1 MDQYLLFKSIADNS
15 PAVIGAKDLDG
26 RYIYVNKEYSRL
38 FNLPFDAFIGKSDS
52 ELFPVEI
59 ANKFREADIDVQ
71 KSLRS
76 IMIEENALVRG
87 EIRKFMS
94 LKFPIMDKLG
104 HLYATGIIAT
114 DITERTQ
121 AGKEL
126 KNINEKYRH
135 SLDLMHYVISHARSA
150 IAVHDKDLNYI
161 YVSDRYLEEYG
172 VKGEKVIGR
181 HHYEVFPDLPQKW
194 RDVHQRC
201 LKGEVLSAE
210 EDPYARDDGTVEW
223 TRWECRPWYENDE
236 SIGGIIVYTEVI
248 TDRKRQEEERLKLQ
262 NQLQQAQKMESV
274 GRLAGGVA
282 HDFNNMLGAIIGHA
296 ELASLE
302 VDSTSPTFA
311 HLQEILKAAQKSS
324 GLTKQ
329 LLAFARKQTV
339 RPRVIDL
346 NQTILQMIKM
356 LQRLIGEEIELKWLP
371 SEDLWSIKIDP
382 TQVDQILANLA
393 VNAHDAI
400 EGTGVLTIETANTYL
415 DKSCFSRQTG
425 FMPGEFVQLTV
436 TDTGSGM
443 DQETQKHLFEPF
455 FTTKEMGKGTGLGLA
470 TIDGIIKQNKGI
482 IEVYSELDHGTC
494 FKIYFPR
501 FQGVVDLEKS
511 VSEDKVIC
519 GKGETLLL
527 VEDDPILIKMSQAM
541 LKKLGYRVLAAE
553 SPTKAI
559 RLAKENLG
567 KIDLLLT
574 DVVMPEMNGRELV
587 ENLVK
592 IHPDLKWIYMS
603 GYTADIISRHGVL
616 QEGVF
621 FLEKPFSKNN
631 LSCLIHHVLT
641 H

>member
-1 MDQYLLFKSIADNS
+1 MDQYLLFKSIADHS

-26 RYIYVNKEYSRL
+26 RYLYVNKEYSRL
-38 FNLPFDAFIGKSDS
+38 FNLPSDEFVGKSDS

-59 ANKFREADIDVQ
+59 ANKFREADINVQ

-76 IMIEENALVRG
+76 IRAEEHVLVHG

-104 HLYATGIIAT
+104 HLYATGVIAT

-121 AGKEL
+121 AGEDL

-135 SLDLMHYVISHARSA
+135 SIGLMHYVISHARSA

-172 VKGEKVIGR
+172 VKDENVIGR

-194 RDVHQRC
+194 RDVHQKC
-201 LKGEVLSAE
+201 LKGDVLSAE
-210 EDPYARDDGTVEW
+210 EDPYVRDDGTVEW
-223 TRWECRPWYENDE
+223 TRWGCRPWYETDG

-248 TDRKRQEEERLKLQ
+248 TDRKQQEEERLKLQ

-302 VDSTSPTFA
+302 VDSTSPIFA
-311 HLQEILKAAQKSS
+311 HLQEILKAAQKST

-329 LLAFARKQTV
+329 LLAFARKQTIQPKV
-339 RPRVIDL
+339 LDL
-346 NQTILQMIKM
+346 NQTILQMVKM
-356 LQRLIGEEIELKWLP
+356 FQRLIGEEIELKCVL

-382 TQVDQILANLA
+382 TQVDQVLVNLA
-393 VNAHDAI
+393 VNARDAI
-400 EGTGVLTIETANTYL
+400 EGTGVLTIQTANTYL
-415 DKSCFSRQTG
+415 DESYFSNQTG
-425 FMPGEFVQLTV
+425 FVPGEFVQLTV
-436 TDTGSGM
+436 SDTGSGM

-455 FTTKEMGKGTGLGLA
+455 FTTKEMGEGTGLGLA
-470 TIDGIIKQNKGI
+470 TIDGIINQNNGI
-482 IEVYSELDHGTC
+482 IEVYSELGHGTC

-501 FQGVVDLEKS
+501 AQDVVDFEKS
-511 VSEDKVIC
+511 SAEEKAVI
-519 GKGETLLL
+519 GKGETILL
-527 VEDDPILIKMSQAM
+527 VEDDPMLMKMSQEM
-541 LKKLGYRVLAAE
+541 LRKLGYRVLAAG

-567 KIDLLLT
+567 KIALLLT

-587 ENLVK
+587 ENLLK
-592 IHPDLKWIYMS
+592 IHPDLKYIYMS
-603 GYTADIISRHGVL
+603 GYTADIISQQGVL

-621 FLEKPFSKNN
+621 FLEKPFSKKN
-631 LSCLIHHVLT
+631 LSYLIHQVLT

>member
-1 MDQYLLFKSIADNS
+1 LDQYLLFKSIADHS

-26 RYIYVNKEYSRL
+26 RYLYVNKEYSRF
-38 FNLPFDAFIGKSDS
+38 FNLPFDEFIGKSDS

-76 IMIEENALVRG
+76 IMVEENALVHG

-94 LKFPIMDKLG
+94 LKFPILDKLG
-104 HLYATGIIAT
+104 HLYATGVIAT
-114 DITERTQ
+114 DITDRTQ
-121 AGKEL
+121 AGKDL

-135 SLDLMHYVISHARSA
+135 SLGLMHYVISHARSA

-172 VKGEKVIGR
+172 VKDEKVIGR

-194 RDVHQRC
+194 RDVHQKC
-201 LKGEVLSAE
+201 LKGDVLSAE
-210 EDPYARDDGTVEW
+210 EDPYVRDDGTVEW
-223 TRWECRPWYENDE
+223 TRWECRPWYEKDG

-248 TDRKRQEEERLKLQ
+248 TDRKRQEEERLKLE

-296 ELASLE
+296 ELASIE
-302 VDSTSPTFA
+302 VDSTSPAFD

-339 RPRVIDL
+339 QPKVIDL

-356 LQRLIGEEIELKWLP
+356 FQRLIGEDIELKCLLCD
-371 SEDLWSIKIDP
+371 DLWSIKIDP
-382 TQVDQILANLA
+382 TQVDQILTNLA
-393 VNAHDAI
+393 VNARDAI
-400 EGTGVLTIETANTYL
+400 EGTGVLTIKTANTYL
-415 DKSCFSRQTG
+415 DKSYFSSQTG
-425 FMPGEFVQLTV
+425 FVPGEFVQLTV

-470 TIDGIIKQNKGI
+470 TIEGIVKQNKGI
-482 IEVYSELDHGTC
+482 IEVYSELGHGTC

-501 FQGVVDLEKS
+501 VQDVVDLKKSSSEEK
-511 VSEDKVIC
+511 VVC

-527 VEDDPILIKMSQAM
+527 VEDDPILMKMSQAM
-541 LKKLGYRVLAAE
+541 LRKLGYRVLAAG

-592 IHPDLKWIYMS
+592 IHPDLKYIYMS
-603 GYTADIISRHGVL
+603 GYTAEIISQQGVL

-621 FLEKPFSKNN
+621 FLEKPFYKKN